1 MTPRAKQPVPIHG
14 IHNDFTADIHL
25 LERFTESDLET
36 WKRRSRELDEVHD
49 SLYHGLEPER
59 NRRRDQLTAAL
70 NAKPAAPFDFESWG
84 RMVEFRYSNDPLSA
98 AGSVRSIGG
107 RFNIGN
113 DCDESGAAVVF
124 PALYIADSY
133 ETAHRECYQISPDKI
148 RETGLTASELCLRK
162 SDSYVRLRG
171 HIERVFDMRDLRNLG
186 PVAKVLSKF
195 AVPPEL
201 VNLARSLK
209 LGKPE
214 TLLIRTPSRLQKNL
228 QDTNWR
234 GWPTQ
239 FGLPS
244 PSQRF
249 GLMLRWAGYEGVLYR
264 STKQP
269 GANCIAVFP
278 SNFASDR
285 TYVEI
290 QDPAP
295 DTVTRTRLDI
305 ASADSLCGWEFVREK
320 DRGP

>member
-1 MTPRAKQPVPIHG
+1 MTRRSQQPVPLHG

-36 WKRRSRELDEVHD
+36 WKRRSKELDEVHD
-49 SLYHGLEPER
+49 TLYHDLEPER
-59 NRRRDQLTAAL
+59 NRRRDQLSAAL
-70 NAKPAAPFDFESWG
+70 NAKPAAPFDFQSWG
-84 RMVEFRYSNDPLSA
+84 RMVEYRYSNDPLSA

-124 PALYIADSY
+124 PALYIGDSY
-133 ETAHRECYQISPDKI
+133 ETAHRECYQISPEKV
-148 RETGLTASELCLRK
+148 RETGLTASDLCLRK
-162 SDSYVRLRG
+162 SDTFVRLNG
-171 HIERVFDMRDLRNLG
+171 HIERVFDMRDIKNLA
-186 PVAKVLSKF
+186 PVAKVLAKF
-195 AVPPEL
+195 SVPPEL
-201 VNLARSLK
+201 DKLARSLK

-214 TLLIRTPSRLQKNL
+214 SLLIRTPSKLQKNL
-228 QDTNWR
+228 QDINWR

-269 GANCIAVFP
+269 GANCLAVFP
-278 SNFASDR
+278 SNFSSDR
-285 TYVEI
+285 TFIEL

-295 DTVTRTRLDI
+295 DTVTRRRLDI
-305 ASADSLCGWEFVREK
+305 SSADGLCGWEFVREK